1 MTDDNREAPDKAA
14 EGGPDGAVQEFLPPL
29 DFSSIVFPFYTQAL
43 VKLGVL
49 KDPVN
54 PESGQNL
61 DLARR
66 LIDLLDLL
74 KERTKGNLTPEE
86 LKFLETCL
94 QQPRLGYLDRAKADR

>member
-1 MTDDNREAPDKAA
+1 MTDDNREAPDKTRERETERAA
-14 EGGPDGAVQEFLPPL
+14 EEFLPPL

-43 VKLGVL
+43 VKLGML
-49 KDPVN
+49 KDPAN

-61 DLARR
+61 DFARR

-74 KERTKGNLTPEE
+74 KERTKGSLTSGE

-94 QQPRLGYLDRAKADR
+94 QELRLGYLEAVKTGR

>member
-1 MTDDNREAPDKAA
+1 MTDDDREAPDKAV
-14 EGGPDGAVQEFLPPL
+14 EGGPNGSAQEFLPPL

-54 PESGQNL
+54 PKSGQNMN
-61 DLARR
+61 LARR

-74 KERTKGNLTPEE
+74 KERTKGNLSPEE

-94 QQPRLGYLDRAKADR
+94 QQLRLGYLDRVKADR